1 MENPSTEQ
9 SFTCCE
15 HCGRWGWGVGDDP
28 FLKNLLPE
36 RTFGSQEELTRP
48 LHRYIFNIKCDFC
61 YRLMFILLSVRV
73 SYILGKVLDTIIRKQ
88 TLLVQNLKLYERS
101 AGTGLNKLSPHSIL
115 APKRLTYRIK
125 NKTRTLVPSH
135 RDDSVSWNVWQAL
148 PRFLPSCD
156 IFLSISLHL
165 VYAFACTS
173 S

>member
-1 MENPSTEQ
+1 
-9 SFTCCE
+9 
-15 HCGRWGWGVGDDP
+15 
-28 FLKNLLPE
+28 
-36 RTFGSQEELTRP
+36 
-48 LHRYIFNIKCDFC
+48 
-61 YRLMFILLSVRV
+61 MFILLSVRV

-101 AGTGLNKLSPHSIL
+101 AGTGLNKLPPHSIL

-156 IFLSISLHL
+156 IFLSISLYL